1 MWTFAWRNLLTRP
14 LRTALALVG
23 LSIPIL
29 GVLGLLSLSTGL
41 RGLVG
46 DTLGRIQGLVVLKEN
61 AFSPVLSDLNVGLG
75 DTIRKLPG
83 VTAVA
88 EELWRIPPAIEDR
101 TMVGTVAKAG
111 LGSML
116 GGGSREAQRQQM
128 QNILDQPVICGQKIA
143 THQGLKS
150 AIFPRA
156 LKEGRFLRPGDEG
169 TNRIVISK
177 KTARDFPDPKTDA
190 PRKLGD
196 TIEIGKEPC
205 EILGLYETG
214 TIILDTVIVMDIET
228 ARRINNIP
236 PDLVSTFY
244 VESDDPAN
252 IDALSA
258 LIEQTIPGVDAR
270 SPNEIMTEFGSLMNQ
285 LDLFLLATVMLALVV
300 GVVGIVNTMLM
311 STTERFAEFGV
322 LRTNGWSRGNVLSLV
337 SIESAYLGLLAGAI
351 GFTLALLFTTVAN
364 TFLARSGLSLSLTPA
379 DALKGLALSVVM
391 GLLGGLYPAWKASRL
406 VPMAAIRLGAH

>member
-1 MWTFAWRNLLTRP
+1 MWKFAWRNLLTRP

-41 RGLVG
+41 RSLVG

-75 DTIRKLPG
+75 DTLRELPG

-101 TMVGTVAKAG
+101 TMVGSVAKAG
-111 LGSML
+111 IGSML
-116 GGGSREAQRQQM
+116 GGGSRESQRQQM

-150 AIFPRA
+150 AVFPRA
-156 LKEGRFLRPGDEG
+156 MKEGRFLRPGDED
-169 TNRIVISK
+169 TNRIVIST
-177 KTARDFPDPKTDA
+177 KTARDFPDPETGR

-196 TIEIGKEPC
+196 SLQIGKEPF
-205 EILGLYETG
+205 EIIGLYETG
-214 TIILDTVIVMDIET
+214 TIILDTVIVMDIGT

-236 PDLVSTFY
+236 EDLVSTFY
-244 VESDDPAN
+244 VESSDPAH
-252 IDALSA
+252 IDDLSA
-258 LIEQTIPGVDAR
+258 LIERTIPGVDAR
-270 SPNEIMTEFGSLMNQ
+270 SPNEIMSEFGSLMNQ
-285 LDLFLLATVMLALVV
+285 LDMFLLATVMLALVV

-322 LRTNGWSRGNVLSLV
+322 LRTNGWSRGNVLALV

-351 GFTLALLFTTVAN
+351 GFALALLFTAVAN
-364 TFLARSGLSLSLTPA
+364 TFLARSGLSLALTPA

-406 VPMAAIRLGAH
+406 VPMAAIRMGAH